1 MIVFNMGTLLQG
13 STCSTNGYS
22 DKSIHREIREL
33 IVSHIFCDPG
43 QIVIEQRMTTM
54 RHELWA
60 VREFGRA
67 RLGDERRRERLI
79 RLGAALARTPAG
91 RVTELFAKGAEREA
105 AYRLLENDA
114 VDGGE
119 IARAA
124 WHATANRCF
133 DQRHV
138 FVPVD
143 GTSLNL
149 TDRVD
154 RRGLGSL
161 QRNRRARGLQ
171 VMTAIAVR
179 RDGTPLGVCGQ
190 AYWARRAWGGLA
202 RGDYDR
208 RDIAEK
214 ETQRWLDVM
223 EQARSAFRA
232 EAAKTRPWFQLD
244 RGGDAWPILTKAIS
258 DGDLLT
264 VRATHN
270 RRVAARIA
278 GRRQYLW
285 DQVRRCEPM
294 GSYALAIPVGENRT
308 ARTACMQ
315 IQCSPVQIEVRDRR
329 TTNYK
334 TLALWAVRVI
344 EVGTKPPGEAPTE
357 WLLLTTF
364 AVETLHDAM
373 LVVDGYAARWRIEDF
388 HKTWKTGACEIE
400 NTQLQARDH
409 IERFA
414 VISASVAMRIQ
425 RLTHLARTTPDE
437 PATIEFTRPEIDAA
451 ILLREPKGVQRGD
464 TPTVG
469 EVVRWVAD
477 IGGFMGP
484 SPKNKTATRRPG
496 AIVIRRGLEKIE
508 PVASLLAR
516 GVEM

>member
-1 MIVFNMGTLLQG
+1 M
-13 STCSTNGYS
+13 
-22 DKSIHREIREL
+22 
-33 IVSHIFCDPG
+33 
-43 QIVIEQRMTTM
+43 
-54 RHELWA
+54 
-60 VREFGRA
+60 A
-67 RLGDERRRERLI
+67 RS
-79 RLGAALARTPAG
+79 PAG
-91 RVTELFAKGAEREA
+91 RVTQLFAKGAEREG

-114 VDGGE
+114 VDSRE
-119 IARAA
+119 IARAG

-133 DQRHV
+133 GQSHV

-154 RRGLGSL
+154 RRGLGIL
-161 QRNRRARGLQ
+161 QKNRRARGLQ
-171 VMTAIAVR
+171 VMTAIAVKG
-179 RDGTPLGVCGQ
+179 DGTPLGVCGQ
-190 AYWARRAWGGLA
+190 SYWARRKWVGLA

-208 RDIAEK
+208 RDFGEK

-223 EQARSAFRA
+223 DQSRAALGA
-232 EAAKTRPWFQLD
+232 EAPGTRPWFQLD
-244 RGGDAWPILTKAIS
+244 RGGDAWPILTKAIT
-258 DGDLLT
+258 DGDWLT

-270 RRVAARIA
+270 RRLAARV
-278 GRRQYLW
+278 GGKRRYLW
-285 DQVRRCEPM
+285 DELRRCEPL
-294 GSYALAIPVGENRT
+294 GSYALPIPAGENRK
-308 ARTACMQ
+308 ARTACIQ
-315 IQCSPVQIEVRDRR
+315 LQCSAVSLEVRDRR
-329 TTNYK
+329 TIDYAK
-334 TLALWAVRVI
+334 LDLWAVRVI
-344 EVGTKPPGEAPTE
+344 EVGTAPRGEPPTE

-364 AVETLHDAM
+364 PVETLDDAM

-388 HKTWKTGACEIE
+388 HKTWKTGACEVE

-437 PATIEFTRPEIDAA
+437 PATIEFTRSEIDAT
-451 ILLREPKGVQRGD
+451 ILLREPKDVQRGD

-469 EVVRWVAD
+469 DVVRWIAD

-508 PVASLLAR
+508 PVSSLLAR
-516 GVEM
+516 GVKM